1 MTVNSLGRLFCIASA
16 LFPSAVF
23 GLTIHLREGPLISN
37 ASELEYRLANSSDE
51 LTIGKSDQNA
61 AVFVAVYPEKKVVVG
76 SVEFGRIAGTD
87 HVYIPWVRV
96 RDGWRGRGIATEMLK
111 RFIELIGNAKPRV
124 KWIYMDVSY
133 ENAAAIGAYRN
144 AGFDI
149 YDGDGEHTHAAYI
162 VPWVSKS
169 TEDDE
174 DDGII
179 PVISEPLQW

>member
-1 MTVNSLGRLFCIASA
+1 
-16 LFPSAVF
+16 
-23 GLTIHLREGPLISN
+23 
-37 ASELEYRLANSSDE
+37 
-51 LTIGKSDQNA
+51 
-61 AVFVAVYPEKKVVVG
+61 VVVG

-149 YDGDGEHTHAAYI
+149 YDDDGEHTHAAYI

-169 TEDDE
+169 TVDEE